1 MKVRSAAAGHRG
13 LLWIWYCV
21 PVSVEHRFS
30 VPFRGVPG
38 QPADLMERKSALG
51 RGVSRTG
58 ALFCCMP
65 GCGAVETDGST
76 AGRLTFLR
84 CSFTMSGEVRTRWKR
99 TAGENLAPLWRARR
113 EKRMDA
119 ERMAERL
126 HVTDKAVSKWERR
139 VSMPDTALLIPL
151 AETLGV
157 SVTELLRGERL
168 ESDAPLAQ
176 REVEMLVEGAVRL
189 SAGEQQR
196 RQEERQ
202 KWKRR
207 WWLCLPLAVLG
218 MAVLLLCAPD
228 PAVFG
233 GVLLVEGLCL
243 GFGAVSVLRDP
254 GCAAG
259 LL

>member
-1 MKVRSAAAGHRG
+1 
-13 LLWIWYCV
+13 
-21 PVSVEHRFS
+21 
-30 VPFRGVPG
+30 
-38 QPADLMERKSALG
+38 ME
-51 RGVSRTG
+51 
-58 ALFCCMP
+58 
-65 GCGAVETDGST
+65 E
-76 AGRLTFLR
+76 
-84 CSFTMSGEVRTRWKR
+84 E
-99 TAGENLAPLWRARR
+99 RR
-113 EKRMDA
+113 EKNLGSFVAALRR
-119 ERMAERL
+119 EKGWTQKELAERL

-228 PAVFG
+228 LAVFG

-243 GFGAVSVLRDP
+243 GFGAYLCFGIRDVLPAYYDENRITSYSDGIFRMNLAGIALNNRNWP
-254 GCAAG
+254 HIIRTCRLWLIGTPVGFPLLCLMLRAFLPPLGWLPLSLIAVLGFFVPVVYAAKKYE
-259 LL
+259 

>member
-1 MKVRSAAAGHRG
+1 
-13 LLWIWYCV
+13 
-21 PVSVEHRFS
+21 
-30 VPFRGVPG
+30 
-38 QPADLMERKSALG
+38 ME
-51 RGVSRTG
+51 
-58 ALFCCMP
+58 
-65 GCGAVETDGST
+65 E
-76 AGRLTFLR
+76 
-84 CSFTMSGEVRTRWKR
+84 E
-99 TAGENLAPLWRARR
+99 RR
-113 EKRMDA
+113 EKNLGSFVAALRR
-119 ERMAERL
+119 EKGWTQKELAERL

-176 REVEMLVEGAVRL
+176 REVEMLVEGAVR
-189 SAGEQQR
+189 
-196 RQEERQ
+196 
-202 KWKRR
+202 R

-243 GFGAVSVLRDP
+243 GFGAYLCFGIRDVLPAYYDENRITSYSD
-254 GCAAG
+254 GIFRMNLAG
-259 LL
+259 IALNNRNWPHIIRTCRL

>member
-1 MKVRSAAAGHRG
+1 
-13 LLWIWYCV
+13 
-21 PVSVEHRFS
+21 
-30 VPFRGVPG
+30 
-38 QPADLMERKSALG
+38 ME
-51 RGVSRTG
+51 
-58 ALFCCMP
+58 
-65 GCGAVETDGST
+65 E
-76 AGRLTFLR
+76 
-84 CSFTMSGEVRTRWKR
+84 E
-99 TAGENLAPLWRARR
+99 RR
-113 EKRMDA
+113 EKNLGSFVAALRR
-119 ERMAERL
+119 EKEWTQKELAERL

-233 GVLLVEGLCL
+233 GVLLV
-243 GFGAVSVLRDP
+243 
-254 GCAAG
+254 
-259 LL
+259 

>member
-1 MKVRSAAAGHRG
+1 
-13 LLWIWYCV
+13 
-21 PVSVEHRFS
+21 
-30 VPFRGVPG
+30 
-38 QPADLMERKSALG
+38 ME
-51 RGVSRTG
+51 
-58 ALFCCMP
+58 
-65 GCGAVETDGST
+65 E
-76 AGRLTFLR
+76 
-84 CSFTMSGEVRTRWKR
+84 E
-99 TAGENLAPLWRARR
+99 RR
-113 EKRMDA
+113 EKNLGSFVAALRR
-119 ERMAERL
+119 EKGWTQKELAERL

-196 RQEERQ
+196 RQEERK

-218 MAVLLLCAPD
+218 MAVL
-228 PAVFG
+228 G
-233 GVLLVEGLCL
+233 GVWGLARICAS
-243 GFGAVSVLRDP
+243 GAGMCCRPILMKTGSPVTATEYSV
-254 GCAAG
+254 
-259 LL
+259 